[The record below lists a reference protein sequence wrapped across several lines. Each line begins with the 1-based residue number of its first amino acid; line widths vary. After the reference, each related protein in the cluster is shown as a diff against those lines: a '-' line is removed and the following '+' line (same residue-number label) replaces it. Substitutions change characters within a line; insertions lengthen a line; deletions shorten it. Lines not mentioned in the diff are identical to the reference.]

1 MYHKT
6 LNNTQPFK
14 HSVAIIG
21 IQAQSISAVDFR
33 IHRMWLD
40 SNFISPTHTGCLPI
54 FIAVAHINRYL
65 VGATGFEPATSAS
78 QMPRSSQTEPRP
90 EIFRL
95 HAPEMHFCAFYLLTH
110 FGFDIHWI
118 KSNCVYLH
126 QFSPLIAASTLRF
139 KCLRQFF
146 LCFRVKQEP
155 RPLTRTL
162 EIII

>member
-1 MYHKT
+1 M
-6 LNNTQPFK
+6 
-14 HSVAIIG
+14 
-21 IQAQSISAVDFR
+21 
-33 IHRMWLD
+33 
-40 SNFISPTHTGCLPI
+40 
-54 FIAVAHINRYL
+54 

-95 HAPEMHFCAFYLLTH
+95 HAPEMHFCAFYLLSY
-110 FGFDIHWI
+110 FDFDIHWI
-118 KSNCVYLH
+118 KSSYVYLH

-146 LCFRVKQEP
+146 LRFRVKQEP
-155 RPLTRTL
+155 RPLTRIL

>member
-1 MYHKT
+1 MYAK
-6 LNNTQPFK
+6 
-14 HSVAIIG
+14 
-21 IQAQSISAVDFR
+21 
-33 IHRMWLD
+33 
-40 SNFISPTHTGCLPI
+40 
-54 FIAVAHINRYL
+54 INRLLNIEFCIVCYNNIIAL
-65 VGATGFEPATSAS
+65 PRLYRVEVILIILGATGFEPATSAS